1 MYKIYADDTVLLYDD
16 TLEDYRIGKGAVS
29 LEAGKA
35 GSFEFSVLPGHFYYD
50 SFVEL
55 RTVITV
61 YKDNRIVFRGRVLN
75 AKADYWNNLVLTCE
89 GELAFLQ
96 DSIVRPYTF
105 TGTATALLKK
115 FINEHN
121 EEVDEFKHFKVG
133 EVTVSAGNIA
143 RSNSDYTDT
152 ASNMTS
158 RLLEDSTGGCFYIT
172 HGEDGRDIIPTINYL
187 KEYTKT
193 ATQSIEF
200 GANLKDYVKSVS
212 AEEVATAIIPLGATI
227 GDGDSETEDKPQT
240 IIGAKVKDATENAPA
255 QYYDKDYVYSETG
268 VAFRGWIFKPV
279 KFDDIAS
286 KEALKKKA
294 EEYVETVIN
303 PNITIELTAIDLHLL
318 DHSIESFNVCDW
330 VKVFSL
336 PHRLS
341 ATMLCKKQTLDLLN
355 PGNDTVTLGH
365 TYATFTESSSKL
377 TSSLSA
383 VASLSKLSG
392 KLGVLN
398 MIAGATEENSAKI
411 TEIISRLD
419 AITGGDTNETT

>member
-1 MYKIYADDTVLLYDD
+1 MYKIFADDAVLLYDS
-16 TLEDYRIGKGAVS
+16 TLEDFRIGKGVIS

-35 GSFEFSVLPGHFYYD
+35 GSFEFSVFSDHPYYD
-50 SFVEL
+50 NFVEL

-61 YKDNRIVFRGRVLN
+61 YKDNRIAFRGRVLN
-75 AKADYWNNLVLTCE
+75 VKTDYWNNLAITCE
-89 GELAFLQ
+89 GELAFLK
-96 DSIVRPYTF
+96 DSIIRPYTF
-105 TGTATALLKK
+105 AGTAATLLHK

-121 EEVDEFKHFKVG
+121 AAVDGFKQFKVG
-133 EVTVSAGNIA
+133 EVTVTGGSIA
-143 RSNSDYTDT
+143 RSNSDYEDT

-158 RLLEDSTGGCFYIT
+158 RLLEDSTGGCFHIT
-172 HGEDGRDIIPTINYL
+172 HGEDGQDVTPTVNYL

-200 GANLKDYVKSVS
+200 GANLKDFVKSVS
-212 AEEVATAIIPLGATI
+212 SEEVATAIIPLGATI
-227 GDGDSETEDKPQT
+227 DDGNSETEDKPLT
-240 IIGAKVKDATENAPA
+240 IENTNGGI
-255 QYYDKDYVYSETG
+255 DYVYSQTG

-279 KFDDIAS
+279 KFDDITTAA
-286 KEALKKKA
+286 ALKQKA
-294 EEYVETVIN
+294 QEYVETVIN

-318 DHSIESFNVCDW
+318 DRSIESFNVCDW

-355 PGNDTVTLGH
+355 PGNDTITLGH

-377 TSSLSA
+377 TRSLSA
-383 VASLSKLSG
+383 VTTLSKLSG

-398 MIAGATEENSAKI
+398 ILAGATEQNAADI
-411 TEIISRLD
+411 HQIISRLD
-419 AITGGDTNETT
+419 ALEGGGSTDPEGITE

>member
-1 MYKIYADDTVLLYDD
+1 MYKIYANDTVLLYDS
-16 TLEDYRIGKGAVS
+16 TLDDYHIGRGVIS

-35 GSFEFSVLPGHFYYD
+35 GSFEFSVFPDHFYYD

-75 AKADYWNNLVLTCE
+75 AKADYHNNLVLTCE

-96 DSIVRPYTF
+96 DSIIRPYTF
-105 TGTATALLKK
+105 SGKAEALLKK
-115 FINEHN
+115 FIDDHN
-121 EEVDEFKHFKVG
+121 EAVDEFKQFKVG
-133 EVTVSAGNIA
+133 EVTVTAGTIA

-152 ASNMTS
+152 MSNMTS
-158 RLLEDSTGGCFYIT
+158 RLLEDSTGGCFFIT
-172 HGEDGRDIIPTINYL
+172 HGEDGRDVIPTINYL
-187 KEYTKT
+187 KDYTKT

-200 GANLKDYVKSVS
+200 GANLKDYVKTVS
-212 AEEVATAIIPLGATI
+212 SEEIATAIIPLGAVI
-227 GDGDSETEDKPQT
+227 DDGDDETEDVPQT
-240 IIGAKVKDATENAPA
+240 IFGAKLADGTAYN
-255 QYYDKDYVYSETG
+255 KDYVYSETG
-268 VAFRGWIFKPV
+268 VALRGWIFKPV
-279 KFDDIAS
+279 SFNDITN
-286 KEALKKKA
+286 KEALKAKA

-318 DHSIESFNVCDW
+318 DRDVESFNVCDW
-330 VKVFSL
+330 VKVLSE

-377 TSSLSA
+377 TSSLST
-383 VASLSKLSG
+383 VVTLSRLSG

-398 MIAGATEENSAKI
+398 MLAGVTEENSAKI
-411 TEIISRLD
+411 VEIISRLD
-419 AITGGDTNETT
+419 AMTGGDTEEPTT

>member
-1 MYKIYADDTVLLYDD
+1 MYKIFADDAVLLYDS
-16 TLEDYRIGKGAVS
+16 TLEDLRIAKGVIS

-35 GSFEFSVLPGHFYYD
+35 GSFEFSVFPDHPYYD
-50 SFVEL
+50 NFVEL
-55 RTVITV
+55 KTVVTV

-75 AKADYWNNLVLTCE
+75 TKKDYRNNLAITCE
-89 GELAFLQ
+89 GELAFLM
-96 DSIVRPYTF
+96 DSIIRPYTF
-105 TGTATALLKK
+105 SGTAANLLKR

-121 EEVDEFKHFKVG
+121 AAVDDFKQFKVG
-133 EVTVSAGNIA
+133 EVTVAGGNIA
-143 RSNSDYTDT
+143 RSNSDYEDT

-158 RLLEDSTGGCFYIT
+158 RLLEDSTGGVFYIT
-172 HGEDGRDIIPTINYL
+172 HGEDGQDVTPTINYL

-193 ATQSIEF
+193 ATQPIEF

-212 AEEVATAIIPLGATI
+212 SEEVATAIIPLGANI
-227 GDGDSETEDKPQT
+227 DDGNSDTEDKPLT
-240 IIGAKVKDATENAPA
+240 IVEKEGDP
-255 QYYDKDYVYSETG
+255 DYVYSETG

-279 KFDDIAS
+279 KFDDITTVA
-286 KEALKKKA
+286 ALKKKA
-294 EEYVETVIN
+294 QEYVETVIN

-318 DHSIESFNVCDW
+318 DRSIESFNVCDW

-377 TSSLSA
+377 TSSLST
-383 VASLSKLSG
+383 VATLSKLSG

-398 MIAGATEENSAKI
+398 ILTGATEQNSADI
-411 TEIISRLD
+411 LQIISRLD
-419 AITGGDTNETT
+419 ALEGGSSTNTEDITE

>member
-1 MYKIYADDTVLLYDD
+1 MYKIFADDAVLLYDS
-16 TLEDYRIGKGAVS
+16 TLEDLRIVKGVIS

-35 GSFEFSVLPGHFYYD
+35 GSFEFSVFPDHPYYD
-50 SFVEL
+50 NFVEL
-55 RTVITV
+55 KTVITV

-75 AKADYWNNLVLTCE
+75 TKKDYRNNLAITCE
-89 GELAFLQ
+89 GELAFLM
-96 DSIVRPYTF
+96 DSIIRPYTF
-105 TGTATALLKK
+105 SGTAANLLKK

-121 EEVDEFKHFKVG
+121 AAVDDFKHFKVG
-133 EVTVSAGNIA
+133 EVTVAGGNIA
-143 RSNSDYTDT
+143 RSNSDYEDT

-158 RLLEDSTGGCFYIT
+158 RLLEDSTGGVFYIT
-172 HGEDGRDIIPTINYL
+172 HGEDGQDVTPTINYL

-212 AEEVATAIIPLGATI
+212 SEEVATAIIPLGANI
-227 GDGDSETEDKPQT
+227 DDGNSETEDKPLT
-240 IIGAKVKDATENAPA
+240 IVEKEGDP
-255 QYYDKDYVYSETG
+255 DYVYSETG

-279 KFDDIAS
+279 KFDDITTVA
-286 KEALKKKA
+286 ALKKKA
-294 EEYVETVIN
+294 QEYVETVIN

-318 DHSIESFNVCDW
+318 DRSIESFNVCDW

-377 TSSLSA
+377 TSSLST
-383 VASLSKLSG
+383 VVTLSKLSG

-398 MIAGATEENSAKI
+398 ILTGATEQNSADI
-411 TEIISRLD
+411 LQIISRLD
-419 AITGGDTNETT
+419 ALEGGGSTNT

>member
-1 MYKIYADDTVLLYDD
+1 MYKMFADDATLLYDS
-16 TLEDYRIGKGAVS
+16 TLEDLRIAKGVIS

-35 GSFEFSVLPGHFYYD
+35 GSFEFSVFSDHPYYD

-75 AKADYWNNLVLTCE
+75 TKKDYWNNLAITCE

-96 DSIVRPYTF
+96 DSIIRPYTF
-105 TGTATALLKK
+105 SGTAEALLLK
-115 FINEHN
+115 FIGEHN
-121 EEVDEFKHFKVG
+121 DSVDAFKRFKVN
-133 EVTVSAGNIA
+133 EVIVTAGNIA
-143 RSNSDYTDT
+143 RSNSEHEDT
-152 ASNMTS
+152 LSNMTS
-158 RLLEDSTGGCFYIT
+158 RLLEDSTGGVFHIT
-172 HGEDGRDIIPTINYL
+172 HGEDGRDVIPTINYL

-193 ATQSIEF
+193 ANQTIEF
-200 GANLKDYVKSVS
+200 GVNLKDYVKSVS
-212 AEEVATAIIPLGATI
+212 PEEVATAIIPLGATI
-227 GDGDSETEDKPQT
+227 DDEDSETEDKPLT
-240 IIGAKVKDATENAPA
+240 IEDVNEG
-255 QYYDKDYVYSETG
+255 KDYVYSETG

-279 KFDDIAS
+279 KFEDITT
-286 KEALKKKA
+286 KEGLKKKA
-294 EEYVETVIN
+294 QEYVEKVIN

-318 DHSIESFNVCDW
+318 DRSIESFNVCDW
-330 VKVFSL
+330 VKVYSL

-377 TSSLSA
+377 TRSLSA
-383 VASLSKLSG
+383 VATLSKLSG

-398 MIAGATEENSAKI
+398 LLTGATEKNSTDI
-411 TEIISRLD
+411 LQIISRLE
-419 AITGGDTNETT
+419 ALEGGGSTEPEGITTE

>member
-1 MYKIYADDTVLLYDD
+1 MYKIFADDATLLYDS
-16 TLEDYRIGKGAVS
+16 TLEDLRITKGVIS

-35 GSFEFSVLPGHFYYD
+35 GSFEFSVFSDHPYYD

-75 AKADYWNNLVLTCE
+75 TKKDYWNNLAITCE

-96 DSIVRPYTF
+96 DSIIRPYTF
-105 TGTATALLKK
+105 SGPAASLLLK
-115 FINEHN
+115 FIREHN
-121 EEVDEFKHFKVG
+121 EAVDAFKKFNVG

-152 ASNMTS
+152 MSNMTS
-158 RLLEDSTGGCFYIT
+158 RLLEDSTGGVFYIT
-172 HGEDGRDIIPTINYL
+172 HGEDGQDVTPTINYL
-187 KEYTKT
+187 AEYKKT

-200 GANLKDYVKSVS
+200 GANLKDFVKSVS
-212 AEEVATAIIPLGATI
+212 SEEVATAIIPLGATI
-227 GDGDSETEDKPQT
+227 DDGDGETEDQPLT
-240 IIGAKVKDATENAPA
+240 IKDVNGG
-255 QYYDKDYVYSETG
+255 KDYVYSQTG

-279 KFDDIAS
+279 KFDDIATP
-286 KEALKKKA
+286 EGLKKKA
-294 EEYVETVIN
+294 QEYVEKVIN
-303 PNITIELTAIDLHLL
+303 PNITIELTAVDLHLL
-318 DHSIESFNVCDW
+318 DRSIESFNVCDW
-330 VKVFSL
+330 VKVYSL

-383 VASLSKLSG
+383 VATLSKLSG

-398 MIAGATEENSAKI
+398 IFTGMTEQNHAEI
-411 TEIISRLD
+411 LRIISRLD
-419 AITGGDTNETT
+419 ALEGGGSTEPEEVTE

>member
-1 MYKIYADDTVLLYDD
+1 MYKIFADDAVLLYDS
-16 TLEDYRIGKGAVS
+16 TLEDLRIAKGVIS

-35 GSFEFSVLPGHFYYD
+35 GSFEFSVSPYHPYYD
-50 SFVEL
+50 NFVEL
-55 RTVITV
+55 KTVVTV

-75 AKADYWNNLVLTCE
+75 TKTDYRNNLAITCE
-89 GELAFLQ
+89 GELAFLM
-96 DSIVRPYTF
+96 DSIIRPYKF
-105 TGTATALLKK
+105 SGTAANLLKE

-121 EEVDEFKHFKVG
+121 AAVDDFKQFKVG
-133 EVTVSAGNIA
+133 EVTVAGGNIA
-143 RSNSDYTDT
+143 RSNSEYEDT

-158 RLLEDSTGGCFYIT
+158 RLLEDSTGGVFYIT
-172 HGEDGRDIIPTINYL
+172 HGEDGQDVTPTVNYL
-187 KEYTKT
+187 KGYTKT

-212 AEEVATAIIPLGATI
+212 SEEVATAIIPLGANI
-227 GDGDSETEDKPQT
+227 DDGNSDTEDKPLT
-240 IIGAKVKDATENAPA
+240 IVEKEGDP
-255 QYYDKDYVYSETG
+255 DYVYSETG

-279 KFDDIAS
+279 KFDDITTVA
-286 KEALKKKA
+286 ALKKKA
-294 EEYVETVIN
+294 QEYVETVIN

-318 DHSIESFNVCDW
+318 DRSIESFNVCDW

-377 TSSLSA
+377 TSSLST
-383 VASLSKLSG
+383 VATLSKLSG

-398 MIAGATEENSAKI
+398 ILTGATEQNSADI
-411 TEIISRLD
+411 LQIISRLD
-419 AITGGDTNETT
+419 ALEGGSSTNT

>member
-1 MYKIYADDTVLLYDD
+1 MYKIFADDAVLLYDS
-16 TLEDYRIGKGAVS
+16 TLEDFRIGKGVIS

-35 GSFEFSVLPGHFYYD
+35 GSFEFSVFPDHFYYD
-50 SFVEL
+50 NFVEL
-55 RTVITV
+55 KTVITV

-75 AKADYWNNLVLTCE
+75 AQADYMNNLAIICE
-89 GELAFLQ
+89 GELAFLM
-96 DSIVRPYTF
+96 DSITRPYTF
-105 TGTATALLKK
+105 SGTATELLKK

-121 EEVDEFKHFKVG
+121 AAVDEFKHFKVG
-133 EVTVSAGNIA
+133 EVTVSNGTIA
-143 RSNSDYTDT
+143 RSNSDYEDT

-158 RLLEDSTGGCFYIT
+158 RLLEDSTGGVFYIT
-172 HGEDGRDIIPTINYL
+172 HGEDGQDITPTINYL

-200 GANLKDYVKSVS
+200 GANLKDYVKSVNS
-212 AEEVATAIIPLGATI
+212 EEVATAIIPLGATI
-227 GDGDSETEDKPQT
+227 DDGDSETEDKHLTLGDP
-240 IIGAKVKDATENAPA
+240 
-255 QYYDKDYVYSETG
+255 DYVYSKTG

-279 KFDDIAS
+279 KFDDITTV
-286 KEALKKKA
+286 EALKKKA
-294 EEYVETVIN
+294 QEYVETVIN

-318 DHSIESFNVCDW
+318 DRSIESFNVCDW
-330 VKVFSL
+330 VRVFSL

-365 TYATFTESSSKL
+365 TYATFTQSSSKL

-383 VASLSKLSG
+383 VATLSKLSG

-398 MIAGATEENSAKI
+398 LITSATEQNSADI
-411 TEIISRLD
+411 LQIISRLD
-419 AITGGDTNETT
+419 ALTGGGSTESQDITE

>member
-1 MYKIYADDTVLLYDD
+1 MYKIFADDEVLLYDD
-16 TLEDYRIGKGAVS
+16 TLEDYHIGKGVIS

-35 GSFEFSVLPGHFYYD
+35 GSFEFSVFPGHFYYD
-50 SFVEL
+50 NFVEL
-55 RTVITV
+55 RTVVTV

-75 AKADYWNNLVLTCE
+75 AQADYYNNLVLTCE
-89 GELAFLQ
+89 GELTFLQ
-96 DSIVRPYTF
+96 DSIVRPYVYS
-105 TGTATALLKK
+105 GTAAALLKK
-115 FINEHN
+115 FIDEHN
-121 EEVDEFKHFKVG
+121 AAVDEFKRFKVG
-133 EVTVSAGNIA
+133 TVTVSAGNIA
-143 RSNSDYTDT
+143 RSNSEYEDT

-158 RLLEDSTGGCFYIT
+158 RLLEDSTGGVFCIT
-172 HGEDGRDIIPTINYL
+172 HGDDGRDIIPTLNYL
-187 KEYTKT
+187 KDYTKT
-193 ATQSIEF
+193 ATQVIEF
-200 GANLKDYVKSVS
+200 GANLKDYVKTVS
-212 AEEVATAIIPLGATI
+212 SEEVATAIIPLGAVI
-227 GDGDSETEDKPQT
+227 DDGDDNTEDVPLS
-240 IIGAKVKDATENAPA
+240 IVGAKMDGNRI
-255 QYYDKDYVYSETG
+255 YDKDYVYSETG
-268 VAFRGWIFKPV
+268 VALRGWIFKPV
-279 KFDDIAS
+279 KFDDIAN
-286 KEALKKKA
+286 KEDLKAKA

-318 DHSIESFNVCDW
+318 DRSIESFNVCDW

-383 VASLSKLSG
+383 VVSLSKLSG

-398 MIAGATEENSAKI
+398 MIAGATEQNSAKI

-419 AITGGDTNETT
+419 ALTGGGTDETT